1 MVLPLAEKILAFVG
15 ASFLSWL
22 LGSLVEELS
31 IHLEDRSQ
39 TLIGI
44 LEHISE
50 LFYFLGLCVT
60 IPVSLWLLPRI
71 RSRVRCEC
79 ENSSRE
85 VLKSAEHD
93 YMARQEKAIAAA
105 EAKSYSDGHAQGEKD
120 ASEKER
126 RVCFDLYM
134 RNMHA
139 LRDRALAFMEPYHST
154 PAFLAAK
161 DYSFIEDPRLYSAL
175 NEPISYDSPVE
186 ISANISG
193 LHGIYHTTLYDCTC
207 PDFQF
212 RRQPCKHMYYLAVD
226 LGLLSTLDT
235 QAVESSLSELNARLE
250 SVEKEK
256 RRAEKV
262 LSALEQFK
270 TSLAVSVSEPPEK
283 LVPPKNMW
291 LPLIS
296 SAEDRKKCMSLLS
309 LYEWNSKD
317 RYQIALN
324 AWNAKKKNRPQLGL
338 EFERYVGS
346 QYERAGNFVQ
356 YNGAECGKGDLG
368 CDLLVFKRD
377 LSKLCVVQ
385 CKYWASEKELHTNVV
400 TQLFGTVSLFQAKHP
415 DIRVDGHLVCSC
427 SISAEAKAAFAHFPN
442 LHYYENYSVDLR
454 NYPAVKC
461 AMGAGGEMYFYLPF
475 DKCYDS
481 VVADRYVSTVT
492 EAKAAGYTRPIG

>member
-1 MVLPLAEKILAFVG
+1 M
-15 ASFLSWL
+15 
-22 LGSLVEELS
+22 
-31 IHLEDRSQ
+31 
-39 TLIGI
+39 
-44 LEHISE
+44 
-50 LFYFLGLCVT
+50 
-60 IPVSLWLLPRI
+60 
-71 RSRVRCEC
+71 
-79 ENSSRE
+79 
-85 VLKSAEHD
+85 
-93 YMARQEKAIAAA
+93 
-105 EAKSYSDGHAQGEKD
+105 
-120 ASEKER
+120 
-126 RVCFDLYM
+126 
-134 RNMHA
+134 
-139 LRDRALAFMEPYHST
+139 
-154 PAFLAAK
+154 
-161 DYSFIEDPRLYSAL
+161 
-175 NEPISYDSPVE
+175 
-186 ISANISG
+186 
-193 LHGIYHTTLYDCTC
+193 
-207 PDFQF
+207 
-212 RRQPCKHMYYLAVD
+212 
-226 LGLLSTLDT
+226 
-235 QAVESSLSELNARLE
+235 
-250 SVEKEK
+250 
-256 RRAEKV
+256 
-262 LSALEQFK
+262 LSALEQLK

-283 LVPPKNMW
+283 LVPPKNMR

-324 AWNAKKKNRPQLGL
+324 VWNAKKKNRPQLGL

-356 YNGAECGKGDLG
+356 YNGAECGKCDLG

-442 LHYYENYSVDLR
+442 LHYYEDHSVDLH

-461 AMGAGGEMYFYLPF
+461 AIGAGGEMYFYLPF